1 MLAFRNLKNSGMRP
15 SKENRFSDYLET
27 RPFCLY
33 STFKKEKAMNLYDR
47 PLLSQNPQMVFKIDL
62 KTIRL
67 GINLITLNRTEC
79 SLVEIY

>member
-1 MLAFRNLKNSGMRP
+1 MRP

-27 RPFCLY
+27 GPFCLY
-33 STFKKEKAMNLYDR
+33 STFKKEKAMNFYDR
-47 PLLSQNPQMVFKIDL
+47 PQLSHNPQMVFKIDL